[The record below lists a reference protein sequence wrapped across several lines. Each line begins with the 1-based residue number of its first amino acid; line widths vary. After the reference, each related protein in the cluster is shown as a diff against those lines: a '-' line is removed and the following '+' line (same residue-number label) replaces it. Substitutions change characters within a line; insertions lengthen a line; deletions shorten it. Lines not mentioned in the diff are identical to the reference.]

1 MAIITFKDADGVEQ
15 TLDTEQKFNAA
26 FHADCME
33 ILHAMPDRCI
43 DLIVADPPYGGGF
56 TENGGCQ
63 GWFSKYH
70 QDSTEHRNLRGRFDK
85 YNDRSQTVNVERE
98 RENRRDGSS
107 DSTAAE
113 RRTRGKSTSATIART
128 GGTWAEKYGKKS

>member
-15 TLDTEQKFNAA
+15 TLDTGQKFNVAY
-26 FHADCME
+26 HADCLE
-33 ILHAMPDRCI
+33 VLRAMPDQCI
-43 DLIVADPPYGGGF
+43 DLIVADPPYGSGL

-85 YNDRSQTVNVERE
+85 YNDSSQTVNVERE
-98 RENRRDGSS
+98 RE
-107 DSTAAE
+107 AP
-113 RRTRGKSTSATIART
+113 RRTTGSAVREADLRSTSVART